1 MGEVPA
7 QEARV
12 KPRVKVLQSRGSVT
26 WPERRIFLRAQR
38 VHLPAADA
46 HERAAVLFRQVR
58 RNSNWPRSGHTAPA
72 IERDRYGGPLA
83 RRPQQTLD
91 PADATTPD

>member
-1 MGEVPA
+1 
-7 QEARV
+7 
-12 KPRVKVLQSRGSVT
+12 
-26 WPERRIFLRAQR
+26 

-58 RNSNWPRSGHTAPA
+58 RNSNWPRSGHTGPA
-72 IERDRYGGPLA
+72 MSATGMAARSRDAL
-83 RRPQQTLD
+83 QQTLD